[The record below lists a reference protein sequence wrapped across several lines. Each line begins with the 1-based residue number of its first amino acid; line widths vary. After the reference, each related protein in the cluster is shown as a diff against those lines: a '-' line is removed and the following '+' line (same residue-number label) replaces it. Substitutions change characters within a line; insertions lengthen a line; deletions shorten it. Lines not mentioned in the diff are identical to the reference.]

1 MIRREE
7 VFYIG
12 RITKMRGLRG
22 EVELLF
28 TDDAFDRGE
37 SDYLVLDMDGILVP
51 YFWEEYRFK
60 NDETA
65 ILKFADVDDEAA
77 ARRLA
82 GHDVYYPLKSLPA
95 DEDEAG
101 LRSLKAFTG
110 FNVRRDTGE
119 ELGTVTAVDD
129 SSENVLLYVT
139 KPDGSEVIL
148 PLHDDFVADYSLTER
163 QLVLRLPDGL
173 LTLNA

>member
-12 RITKMRGLRG
+12 RITKTRGLRG
-22 EVELLF
+22 EIEMLF

-37 SDYLVLDMDGILVP
+37 SDYLVVDMDGILVP
-51 YFWEEYRFK
+51 FFWEEYRFK
-60 NDETA
+60 NDEA
-65 ILKFADVDDEAA
+65 VILKFADVDDETA

-82 GHDVYYPLKSLPA
+82 GHDAYYPLKSLTA
-95 DEDEAG
+95 DEDEAS

-129 SSENVLLYVT
+129 SSENVLIYVST
-139 KPDGSEVIL
+139 PSGGEVIL
-148 PLHDDFVADYSLTER
+148 PLHNDFVTDYSLTER
-163 QLVLRLPDGL
+163 WLVLRLPDEL
-173 LTLNA
+173 LTLNE

>member
-28 TDDAFDRGE
+28 TDDAFDRGDSE
-37 SDYLVLDMDGILVP
+37 YLVLDMDGILVP

-65 ILKFADVDDEAA
+65 ILKFVDVDDEAA

-82 GHDVYYPLKSLPA
+82 GHDVYYPLKALPA

-119 ELGTVTAVDD
+119 EIGTVSAVDN

-139 KPDGSEVIL
+139 TPDGGEVIL
-148 PLHDDFVADYSLTER
+148 PLHDDFVADYSLAER
-163 QLVLRLPDGL
+163 RLVLRLPDGL